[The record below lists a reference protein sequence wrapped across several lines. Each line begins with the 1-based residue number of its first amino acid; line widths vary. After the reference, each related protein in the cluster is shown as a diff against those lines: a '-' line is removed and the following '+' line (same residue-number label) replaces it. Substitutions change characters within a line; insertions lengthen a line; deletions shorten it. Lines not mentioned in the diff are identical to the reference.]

1 MTGEQAGVEAI
12 LESAECQFVKES
24 FKNGKYI
31 NVFFCFFFKGGYTFS
46 NSLSFN

>member
-31 NVFFCFFFKGGYTFS
+31 NVFFLKGGTLF
-46 NSLSFN
+46 LIL